1 MNIVEIAADGDV
13 SGVFARLQTLG
24 LAWRPA
30 EDVPWLVY
38 LEAGTAEEISR
49 IPGVRSCRKGR
60 SGPLARLLHG
70 LTTGGAR
77 RLPIVPRT
85 RPRRV
90 APPERLCA

>member
-1 MNIVEIAADGDV
+1 MNIVEIAAEGDV

-24 LAWRPA
+24 RAWRPA

-49 IPGVRSCRKGR
+49 IPRRPVVPDGTHGPARPPAARPDEGR
-60 SGPLARLLHG
+60 CAAPADRPPAAR
-70 LTTGGAR
+70 
-77 RLPIVPRT
+77 P
-85 RPRRV
+85 